1 MRKLLSALLLFG
13 LLLTAPFAVGK
24 PPIPIIFD
32 TDMGNDADDAMAL
45 AILNAF
51 VDRGECDLLAVTL
64 TKTSPNAAPYIKMFN
79 AYMGH
84 PDIPIGITSEER
96 TPSDGKYLAAIFD
109 LKKADGTPLFPKPK
123 ITPEPAVPLIRKC
136 LAAAED
142 GSVVIIQV
150 GFSTNLAEL
159 LESPAD
165 DVSPLTGRELVKRKV
180 RLLSTMFGAF
190 NGRYQGEFNVLNDVP
205 AARKVAAEWPTP
217 IWFSGFEIGEA
228 VTISREQMEAA
239 FGADSDHPMMHTFT
253 LYREGWDG
261 GQPTF
266 DVTSVLLAI
275 RPDEGYFTLSPKGK
289 ARVNGDDVTL
299 FEEKPEGNHQYIVEV
314 TPAQNVRVQEAFLYL
329 MSQPPLR

>member
-79 AYMGH
+79 SYMGH
-84 PDIPIGITSEER
+84 PDIPIGITDKER
-96 TPSDGKYLAAIFD
+96 TPEDGKYLAAVFG
-109 LKKADGTPLFPKPK
+109 LKKEDGSPIYEKPAV
-123 ITPEPAVPLIRKC
+123 TPEPAVPLIRKC
-136 LAAAED
+136 LAGAED
-142 GSVVIIQV
+142 GSVVMIQV
-150 GFSTNLAEL
+150 GFSTNLADL
-159 LESPAD
+159 LDSPAD
-165 DVSPLTGRELVKRKV
+165 GISPLTGMELVKRKV

-190 NGRYQGEFNVLNDVP
+190 NGRYQNEYNVMNDLD
-205 AARKVAAEWPTP
+205 AARRLMAEWPTP
-217 IWFSGFEIGEA
+217 VWLSGFEIGEM
-228 VTISREQMEAA
+228 IQIDRRQMDSA
-239 FGADSDHPMMHTFT
+239 FCADPDHPLMRTFI

-261 GQPTF
+261 AQPTF

-275 RPDEGYFTLSPKGK
+275 RPDEGYFTLSERGK
-289 ARVNGDDVTL
+289 ARVNGDNVTP
-299 FEEKPEGNHQYIVEV
+299 FAEDPAGNHRYILEV
-314 TPAQNVRVQEAFLYL
+314 TPEQNARVQEAFLYL